1 MKIKLNN
8 ITLFGYHGIYDKEAK
23 EGQNFV
29 ISASIKLKKK
39 YINSDSIDDTV
50 DYVKVIQTIES
61 VFEKKRYKLID
72 SLATDIINEILL
84 DSRIKSIVL
93 SIKKTD
99 PPIDVDIDSVEVVLK
114 GSNG

>member
-8 ITLFGYHGIYDKEAK
+8 ITLFGYHGLYEKEAK
-23 EGQNFV
+23 DGQDFV

-50 DYVKVIQTIES
+50 DYVKLIEVIKS
-61 VFEKKRYKLID
+61 VFDKKRYKLID

-84 DSRIKSIVL
+84 NSKIKSIVL
-93 SIKKTD
+93 SIKKIN
-99 PPIDVDIDSVEVVLK
+99 PPIDIDIDSVEVVLK
-114 GSNG
+114 GANG